1 MYIQYVG
8 FNGRAGSRA
17 YDFHVI
23 EAAREPRNFT
33 VEIHSEA
40 FGPSQLRFQDGPDIC
55 LARLKKELHEETKEA
70 RAEGHLNINEQDVRV
85 YLENHRP
92 LKVLGKR
99 RRESLDA
106 KLNGTRGA
114 SSFLTPTHL

>member
-17 YDFHVI
+17 YDFNVI

-33 VEIHSEA
+33 VEIQSEA
-40 FGPSQLRFQDGPDIC
+40 FGPSHLRFQDGPDIC
-55 LARLKKELHEETKEA
+55 FARLKKGLQEETQEA
-70 RAEGHLNINEQDVRV
+70 RAEGHLNINEHDVRV
-85 YLENHRP
+85 YLETHRP
-92 LKVLGKR
+92 VKSLGKR

-106 KLNGTRGA
+106 EPNGARVR
-114 SSFLTPTHL
+114 SSLSG

>member
-23 EAAREPRNFT
+23 EAAREPRDFT

-40 FGPSQLRFQDGPDIC
+40 FRPSQLRFQDGPDIC
-55 LARLKKELHEETKEA
+55 FARLKKGLQEETQEA
-70 RAEGHLNINEQDVRV
+70 RAEGHLNINEQDVRA
-85 YLENHRP
+85 YLESHRP
-92 LKVLGKR
+92 VKGLGKR

-106 KLNGTRGA
+106 EPNGTRVR
-114 SSFLTPTHL
+114 SSVSA

>member
-8 FNGRAGSRA
+8 FNGTAGSRA

-23 EAAREPRNFT
+23 EAAREPRDFT
-33 VEIHSEA
+33 VEIQSEA

-55 LARLKKELHEETKEA
+55 FVRLKKGLQEETQEA

-85 YLENHRP
+85 YLETHRP
-92 LKVLGKR
+92 VKVLGKR

-106 KLNGTRGA
+106 ELNGTRVR
-114 SSFLTPTHL
+114 SSFSG